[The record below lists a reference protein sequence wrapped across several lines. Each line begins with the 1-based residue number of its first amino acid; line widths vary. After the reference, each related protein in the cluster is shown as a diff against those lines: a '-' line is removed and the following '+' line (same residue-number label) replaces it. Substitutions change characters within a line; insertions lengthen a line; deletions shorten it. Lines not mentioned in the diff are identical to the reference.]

1 MAVITTLLI
10 NQKGTTRPKKIFVTT
25 RTTIARTMEVF
36 SVKNGILLTVNP
48 AEHTGLTNVDAGRM
62 TQAQISEMVIARAV
76 MPPEKIKNV
85 VLNLVI
91 SSSRSTGL
99 PVRKFTF
106 LKRTPGSMICAN
118 KKSNTT

>member
-1 MAVITTLLI
+1 M
-10 NQKGTTRPKKIFVTT
+10 
-25 RTTIARTMEVF
+25 
-36 SVKNGILLTVNP
+36 KNGILLTINP